1 MTILIVGFIG
11 TLGLALSFGR
21 NAQTGEWDGG
31 LGLGLLILAAILAC
45 V

>member
-21 NAQTGEWDGG
+21 NKMGEWDGG
-31 LGLGLLILAAILAC
+31 LGLGLLILAALLAR